1 MSGMTETL
9 GGTAPGPNDSKI
21 AVSAPSEPR
30 SEARGLEPVH
40 ATSDAF
46 KQTGM
51 VHSGGVLADGWPA
64 YLRRSVGYFFMG
76 SPGDRWNSH
85 PVFRII

>member
-1 MSGMTETL
+1 MAEPMRAGEESRISGPT
-9 GGTAPGPNDSKI
+9 
-21 AVSAPSEPR
+21 EPR
-30 SEARGLEPVH
+30 SEATGLEPVH
-40 ATSDAF
+40 APSDAF

-76 SPGDRWNSH
+76 SPGDRCPPGS
-85 PVFRII
+85 VYSFL